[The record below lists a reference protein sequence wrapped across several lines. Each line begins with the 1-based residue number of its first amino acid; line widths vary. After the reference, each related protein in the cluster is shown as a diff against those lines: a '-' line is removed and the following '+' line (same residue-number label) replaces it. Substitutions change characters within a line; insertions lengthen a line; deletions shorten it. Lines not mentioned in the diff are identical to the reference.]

1 MEKCSLYSKV
11 AVLFTR
17 KLGQEQTIDGKRGD
31 RASEFALHGQN
42 TEKLLIN
49 TCMGMLMMLTLIKMR
64 SHFLVILTF
73 WYYVN

>member
-1 MEKCSLYSKV
+1 MEKCSLHSKV
-11 AVLFTR
+11 AVLFAR

-49 TCMGMLMMLTLIKMR
+49 TCIIGNAYDVDAYKNEVALLGY
-64 SHFLVILTF
+64 SNF
-73 WYYVN
+73 